1 MKKNLFSIILISS
14 ITGMAITGFNKIHK
28 KVVCFGDSITHG
40 AQVDGHS
47 WVYFLSNEHKQID
60 FVNAGRNGRKT
71 ADKLELLPVLK
82 KYPDANYYLIFLGV
96 NDLKDGNDSMVNS
109 CVENMNWMIDQVRKV
124 NPKAQIILLAPSD
137 INLETMNDL
146 NRGKKYNE
154 NTKQSLYK
162 LKDRYEELAKKQHTG
177 FISLLH
183 VISKPNYADGL
194 HPDVAGQKEIANAV
208 WKGLKKYF

>member
-1 MKKNLFSIILISS
+1 MNRKFFSIVLISS
-14 ITGMAITGFNKIHK
+14 ITVMAITGFNKTHK
-28 KVVCFGDSITHG
+28 QVVCFGDSITHG

-47 WVYFLSNEHKQID
+47 WVYFLSKDHPKID

-71 ADKLELLPVLK
+71 ADKEEFLPVLN
-82 KYPDANYYLIFLGV
+82 KYPNANYYLFFLGV

-109 CVENMNWMIDQVRKV
+109 CVENVHWMINEIRKV
-124 NPKAQIILLAPSD
+124 NSKAKVVILSPSD
-137 INLETMNDL
+137 INLQTMNDI
-146 NRGKKYNE
+146 NKGKKYNE

-162 LKDRYEELAKKQHTG
+162 LEKRYEELAEKQHTG

-183 VISKPNYADGL
+183 VVSKPNYADGL